1 MHAASTT
8 TQDMTVAALERD
20 GIVPIDG
27 LLAPEALRAMQEAY
41 RRVLGH
47 INWST
52 TEGFQQTDPFRR
64 MVENI
69 LTLDPAFQALALN
82 PRLQEILR
90 QYLGSDYVLTEVK
103 GWETVA
109 TRADFHGWHNDAWYD
124 HKLPEVPREVKLG
137 VYLTDVQTG
146 HFTYIKGTHVNNR
159 HRHWNDR
166 EVAGLRDQTVDMK
179 GPAGSTFLFDTAGIH
194 RQSSPCLKPRWVV
207 MYNYHD
213 IRVPL
218 QEIDVSAY
226 RYHPLILN
234 AAFLGGLSAE
244 QQRILGFGNR
254 SQYQGE
260 HTTEVRHP
268 RLQATITWFYQRYL
282 TAEHGVEQVREALRT
297 MRRRLGGGG

>member
-1 MHAASTT
+1 MHAVTT
-8 TQDMTVAALERD
+8 PEQDAIVLALERD
-20 GIVPIDG
+20 GIAPISG
-27 LLAPEALRAMQEAY
+27 LLPPESLRAMQEAY

-47 INWST
+47 LSWST
-52 TEGFQQTDPFRR
+52 TRGFQQTDPYRR
-64 MVENI
+64 MVEDI
-69 LTLDPAFQALALN
+69 LTLDPAFQGLALH

-90 QYLGSDYVLTEVK
+90 AYLGSDYVLTEVK

-124 HKLPEVPREVKLG
+124 HSLPEVPREVKLG
-137 VYLTDVQTG
+137 VYLTDVETG
-146 HFTYIKGTHVNNR
+146 HFSYIKGTHVNNR

-166 EVAGLRDQTVDMK
+166 EIAGMRDRIADMK
-179 GPAGSTFLFDTAGIH
+179 GPAGSMFLFDTAGIH
-194 RQSSPCLKPRWVV
+194 RQSTPVLKPRWVI

-244 QQRILGFGNR
+244 EQRILGFGNQ
-254 SQYQGE
+254 SQYQTA

-268 RLQATITWFYQRYL
+268 RIQGAMTWLYQTYL
-282 TAEHGVEQVREALRT
+282 SAEHGMRQAREAGRSF
-297 MRRRLGGGG
+297 RRRLGRS